1 MSGCLVFPLR
11 MPPPSSPFG
20 PYYSRLACRVQSCS
34 AEMAQVSSQR
44 AWNTASVARK
54 STCSKRLPEYC
65 RDAPDMWSVFCGAGI
80 TTSMSVTADSGEFVL
95 AVNAATFAPAFAAV
109 SAAFTTLE
117 VVPDPEAT
125 TSRSP
130 ARIAGVVVSPAMWTV
145 RPKMHQPH
153 SGHPENQAAAACPC
167 DEHPVNGGEMGGQV
181 SKFLFIDAVC
191 RLSNLAPDQRDAVP
205 DGGGCFL
212 TDRCRYWHV
221 SQCLSFEG
229 LSRI

>member
-1 MSGCLVFPLR
+1 
-11 MPPPSSPFG
+11 
-20 PYYSRLACRVQSCS
+20 
-34 AEMAQVSSQR
+34 
-44 AWNTASVARK
+44 
-54 STCSKRLPEYC
+54 
-65 RDAPDMWSVFCGAGI
+65 
-80 TTSMSVTADSGEFVL
+80 MSVTADSGEFVL

-117 VVPDPEAT
+117 GRSG
-125 TSRSP
+125 SRSHHQQIP
-130 ARIAGVVVSPAMWTV
+130 GADRRSGGVPCDVDRD